1 VATTASSAAA
11 QRDVLIAFFS
21 AFSGFTAFGAVI
33 ATFLA
38 SSDALSWLGAFWGW
52 HGLNEVHEGGKP
64 GFVVRNRRGILL
76 WAVGGGIGLA
86 ALVSCAGLVISFFW
100 LDAST
105 APDAVGGGW
114 AYRWAGVLLLIEVG
128 LITAITLLIAVS
140 SAFYA
145 VNESKYSARDFVGG
159 MRRRR
164 WQSLPPDPAGE
175 PGSSGLG
182 SGGTTASPAG

>member
-1 VATTASSAAA
+1 VATAASSAAA

-38 SSDALSWLGAFWGW
+38 SSDALSWLGAFWGS
-52 HGLNEVHEGGKP
+52 HGLNEVHEGRKP
-64 GFVVRNRRGILL
+64 RFVVRNRRGILL

-114 AYRWAGVLLLIEVG
+114 AYRWAGVFLLIEVG

-140 SAFYA
+140 SALYT
-145 VNESKYSARDFVGG
+145 VKESKYSARTFAGG
-159 MRRRR
+159 MSRRR
-164 WQSLPPDPAGE
+164 WESLPPDPAGE
-175 PGSSGLG
+175 PGSS
-182 SGGTTASPAG
+182 